1 MGNSGYGYYE
11 QDSERVSVCKHQRR
25 EGMVGPAARSEEK
38 ISSSPIS
45 LCWHSLRV
53 TRTFIKTVGN
63 YFFPSKQ
70 FIFYA
75 ASFWDAKI
83 KKRETVKKG
92 KRKEGKKKKNP
103 CESGQVAP
111 SWAIFAKHES
121 LN

>member
-1 MGNSGYGYYE
+1 M
-11 QDSERVSVCKHQRR
+11 
-25 EGMVGPAARSEEK
+25 
-38 ISSSPIS
+38 
-45 LCWHSLRV
+45 
-53 TRTFIKTVGN
+53 
-63 YFFPSKQ
+63 
-70 FIFYA
+70 
-75 ASFWDAKI
+75 I